1 VQHIDRHQLNSMLG
15 RHEDLT
21 LVEVLN
27 ERPYREF
34 HLPGAINVPFGDGFD
49 EHIQKAVP
57 DKTRPVVVY
66 CSDTKCQASTKA
78 SRQMDSKNYCAEDT
92 TSRLIRCHAGTLGSR
107 PAPPNQGRVL
117 H

>member
-78 SRQMDSKNYCAEDT
+78 SRQMDALGYRNVYEYD
-92 TSRLIRCHAGTLGSR
+92 AGKLDWKEAGL
-107 PAPPNQGRVL
+107 PIEGQV
-117 H
+117 